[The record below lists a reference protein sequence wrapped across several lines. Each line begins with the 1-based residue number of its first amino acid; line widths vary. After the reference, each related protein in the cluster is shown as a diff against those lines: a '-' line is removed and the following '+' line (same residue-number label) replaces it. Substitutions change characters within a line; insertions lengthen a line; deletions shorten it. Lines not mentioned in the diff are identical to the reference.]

1 MNKSQ
6 YFLTTITH
14 EITMVTIPVA
24 HFRDFD
30 LITHEEVSFRI
41 FREGD
46 WFKAVPQLPAVERK
60 ATGIPEEL
68 LFIYWNHV
76 VLSAN
81 DTEDETMEVIKNL
94 ILDLEVQGH
103 V

>member
-1 MNKSQ
+1 MN
-6 YFLTTITH
+6 ITH
-14 EITMVTIPVA
+14 EITTVIIPVA
-24 HFRDFD
+24 HFRGLDV
-30 LITHEEVSFRI
+30 ITHEDVSFRI

-60 ATGIPEEL
+60 ITGIPEEL
-68 LFIYWNHV
+68 LFVYWDHV

-81 DTEDETMEVIKNL
+81 DTEDESMEVIKNL
-94 ILDLEVQGH
+94 ILDLEVQNL